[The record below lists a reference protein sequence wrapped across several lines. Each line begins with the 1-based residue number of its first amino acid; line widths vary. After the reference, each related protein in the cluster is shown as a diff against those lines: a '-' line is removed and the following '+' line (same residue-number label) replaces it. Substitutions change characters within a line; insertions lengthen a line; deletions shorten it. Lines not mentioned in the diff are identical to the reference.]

1 MRNIRL
7 TIEYDGSRYHGWQ
20 RLGAGEDTSSTI
32 SGKLS
37 EVIFRMTGQKSELF
51 CASRTETGVH
61 AYAQTVNFHTGCSLS
76 AREIKHYLNRYLPS
90 DIAVLEVEDM
100 PERFHAS
107 LNAKKRTYIYRISTA
122 EVPDVFERKYVYH
135 LFKKP
140 DIENMREAS
149 GLLVGR
155 HDFQHFSSSK
165 KKKAESRKSSPL
177 TYTEAGMNWNSLSLP
192 MTSFII
198 WHGSSSPHSW
208 ISDRECVRLTISD
221 GSLTAKKPHL
231 IRSIQRACSS
241 RRQNIHNSTD
251 KRPERTEHD

>member
-140 DIENMREAS
+140 DIEKMREAS

-165 KKKAESRKSSPL
+165 KKKGVVKEIFSIDIYGSGDELEFTITANDSLHNMARIIISTLLDIGQGMRPVDDIGRIFDGKEAASDPIDPKGLFFQEAEYP
-177 TYTEAGMNWNSLSLP
+177 
-192 MTSFII
+192 
-198 WHGSSSPHSW
+198 
-208 ISDRECVRLTISD
+208 
-221 GSLTAKKPHL
+221 
-231 IRSIQRACSS
+231 Q
-241 RRQNIHNSTD
+241 
-251 KRPERTEHD
+251 

>member
-140 DIENMREAS
+140 DIQKMREAS

-165 KKKAESRKSSPL
+165 KKKSGVKEIFSIDIYGSGDELEFTITANDFLHNMARIIISTLLDIGQGMRPVDDIGRIFDGKEAASDPIDPKGLFFQEAEYP
-177 TYTEAGMNWNSLSLP
+177 
-192 MTSFII
+192 
-198 WHGSSSPHSW
+198 
-208 ISDRECVRLTISD
+208 
-221 GSLTAKKPHL
+221 
-231 IRSIQRACSS
+231 Q
-241 RRQNIHNSTD
+241 
-251 KRPERTEHD
+251 